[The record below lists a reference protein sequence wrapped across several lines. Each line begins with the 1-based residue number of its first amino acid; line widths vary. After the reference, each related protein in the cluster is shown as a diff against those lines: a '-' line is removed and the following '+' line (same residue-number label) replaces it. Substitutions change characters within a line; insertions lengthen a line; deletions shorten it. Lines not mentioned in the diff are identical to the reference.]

1 MEEEGMWRG
10 LCPSSVSSLSLFPVA
25 RNNRTSTDSMFPENL
40 EDGDDAISPILVVST
55 VIGVL
60 VILSCMTIIGGS
72 ICKAQFRQRRNRR
85 RYEEEDENSQGSDG
99 SIYSHLTYR
108 MRHACG
114 FAEGWSSPS
123 VLSTDENVDGMMLQ
137 ELYSDIPP
145 RYEECIGPG
154 ATQLYIPTDAPP
166 PYSLIDAYPV
176 LESTLCWMTG
186 NNNNPGG
193 YQAQRIQGQGGL
205 CTISMDALPSY
216 ESVCGAGPEPGPQR
230 SRASAG
236 PNWILVS
243 GTEMTV

>member
-1 MEEEGMWRG
+1 MSFKRP
-10 LCPSSVSSLSLFPVA
+10 CPS
-25 RNNRTSTDSMFPENL
+25 RNNFTNTDSMFPESS
-40 EDGDDAISPILVVST
+40 EDGDDAISPILVIST

-60 VILSCMTIIGGS
+60 VILSCLTIIGGS
-72 ICKAQFRQRRNRR
+72 ICKAKFCRRRRR

-99 SIYSHLTYR
+99 SIYSHLGYR
-108 MRHACG
+108 MRYACG
-114 FAEGWSSPS
+114 FGEGWSSPS
-123 VLSTDENVDGMMLQ
+123 VLSSDENVDGMTLREM
-137 ELYSDIPP
+137 YSDVPP
-145 RYEECIGPG
+145 RYEECVGPG
-154 ATQLYIPTDAPP
+154 AAQLYIPTEAPP

-176 LESTLCWMTG
+176 LESSLCWMTSSS
-186 NNNNPGG
+186 NNPGG
-193 YQAQRIQGQGGL
+193 YQAQGIQGQGGI